1 MTYIFY
7 VISFALIIATPI
19 FYIYKVFITVSMLL
33 DTKPKPASTTLT
45 LLQNY
50 ASNYYAKVK
59 SANLAKW

>member
-19 FYIYKVFITVSMLL
+19 FYIYKVFHTISMLL
-33 DTKPKPASTTLT
+33 GIKPKPASTTLP
-45 LLQNY
+45 LFKNY
-50 ASNYYAKVK
+50 ESNYYAKVK